1 MIPKGPRRAMFEGE
15 ACRYPTDSG
24 AGEPVGRGV
33 SGNGLEMTLRSKV
46 MKRIYFLVPDIE
58 TTRKIVDGLL
68 LARVEERHIHVLA
81 KRGTPL
87 EDLPEATFLQKTDF
101 IPALEQGIA
110 VGGMTGMLAGLVAVA
125 LPTGLVLG
133 GGAVLAISLLGA
145 GFGAWA
151 SSMIG
156 ASTGN
161 RQLKDYEDAIGRG
174 ELLVMVDVPKER
186 VEEVEELVK
195 KHHPEAECEGTEPT
209 IPPFP

>member
-1 MIPKGPRRAMFEGE
+1 
-15 ACRYPTDSG
+15 
-24 AGEPVGRGV
+24 
-33 SGNGLEMTLRSKV
+33 

-58 TTRKIVDGLL
+58 ITKKIVDELL
-68 LARVEERHIHVLA
+68 LARVDERHIHVLA
-81 KRGTPL
+81 KRGVPL

-101 IPALEQGIA
+101 IPSLEQGIA

-145 GFGAWA
+145 GVGAWS

-156 ASTGN
+156 ASIGN
-161 RQLKDYEDAIGRG
+161 RQLKNYEDAMERG
-174 ELLVMVDVPKER
+174 ELLVMVDVPKDR
-186 VEEVEELVK
+186 VEEIEELIK